1 MLSNTHFQ
9 LSALEEAISDLYLG
23 KTTFITRSQPLC
35 IRASIFFFCMF
46 SSVVSQYGG
55 FCEIR
60 RYF

>member
-9 LSALEEAISDLYLG
+9 LSALEEAISGLSLG

-46 SSVVSQYGG
+46 SVVSQYGG